1 MVRLSSSVPPLAAV
15 FACAGLQAG
24 VPPVAVDVLLSQGDP
39 LAGSTVATLNPV
51 FVDGA
56 GRPGSLVTLG
66 NGNRAIW
73 YDGAVV
79 FDSGTVMGSV
89 LTGGEATIGIGDG
102 GAFVYSPNTDGEDS
116 VWTQAGLLLRGTDPA
131 PGLPGLFT
139 TFHSRPSMLPDGR
152 AVWVGGITDIQG
164 GPTQG
169 RVLYRATTTTPFAY
183 EPLLRTGDVVGG
195 FAVGTTGIGFQY
207 QMSDSGAHLVALLIL
222 QTGSTADDGVVYLD
236 GSVVAREGSPVGPS
250 APGENWQNFAGV
262 AVNDAGDWL
271 LAGDTDGAT
280 ATDAFLAFNG
290 ELQVREGDLLDG
302 EPLAAGSALRAI
314 AINNLGQALHAWNT
328 PGNVRKLF
336 FANDAGR
343 LQDSVLL
350 LRTGSGLDLTGDGSA
365 DATLVDILGTFTTT
379 TGLSLAEDG
388 AIHIQASYDQ
398 GGDTRVSLLR
408 LALPDRLFQ
417 DGFESGAPF

>member
-1 MVRLSSSVPPLAAV
+1 MARQLRSLPPLAAAL
-15 FACAGLQAG
+15 ACTCAHAGA
-24 VPPVAVDVLLSQGDP
+24 PPVAADVLLSQGDA

-51 FVDGA
+51 FLDGA
-56 GRPGSLVTLG
+56 GRPGSLVVLA

-79 FDSGTVMGSV
+79 FDSGDVAGTV
-89 LTGGEATIGIGDG
+89 LAGGEATIGIGDG
-102 GAFVYSPNTDGEDS
+102 GAFVYSPNADGEDS

-131 PGLPGLFT
+131 PGLPGQFT

-152 AVWVGGITDIQG
+152 AVWVGGLTDVQG
-164 GPTQG
+164 GSTQG
-169 RVLYRATTTTPFAY
+169 RVLYRASTTAPFAY

-195 FAVGTTGIGFQY
+195 FAIGTTGIGFQY
-207 QMSDSGAHLVALLIL
+207 QMSDSGAHLAALLIL
-222 QTGSTADDGVVYLD
+222 QTGSTANDNVVYLD
-236 GSVVAREGSPVGPS
+236 GSVVAREGSPVGSS

-290 ELQVREGDLLDG
+290 ELQVREGDLVDG
-302 EPLAAGSALRAI
+302 ELLGAGSALRAI

-328 PGNVRKLF
+328 PGNVRKVF

-343 LQDSVLL
+343 LHDSVLL
-350 LRTGSGLDLTGDGSA
+350 LRTGSGLDLTGDGNA

-398 GGDTRVSLLR
+398 GGNTRVSLLR
-408 LALPDRLFQ
+408 LALPDRLFY
-417 DGFESGAPF
+417 DGFQAAAPF

>member
-1 MVRLSSSVPPLAAV
+1 MARLPVTLLPLAAA
-15 FACAGLQAG
+15 FACCGARAG
-24 VPPVAVDVLLSQGDP
+24 VPPVAAEVLLTLGDP
-39 LAGSTVATLNPV
+39 LAGSTAATLNPV

-56 GRPGSLVTLG
+56 GRPGSVVALA
-66 NGNRAIW
+66 NGNRVIW

-79 FDSGTVMGSV
+79 FDSGDVAGSV

-131 PGLPGLFT
+131 PGLPGQFT

-152 AVWVGGITDIQG
+152 ALWVGGLTAIQG
-164 GPTQG
+164 GATQG
-169 RVLYRATTTTPFAY
+169 RVLYRATTTAPFAY

-195 FAVGTTGIGFQY
+195 FPIGTTGIGFQY

-222 QTGSTADDGVVYLD
+222 QTGSTANDNVVYLNGD
-236 GSVVAREGSPVGPS
+236 LVATEGSPVGPS

-302 EPLAAGSALRAI
+302 ELLGSGSALRAI
-314 AINNLGQALHAWNT
+314 AINNLGQAIHAWNT

-336 FANDAGR
+336 FANDASR
-343 LQDSVLL
+343 LQDSLLL
-350 LRTGSGLDLTGDGSA
+350 LRTGSALDFTGDGNA

-398 GGDTRVSLLR
+398 GGNTRVSLLR
-408 LALPDRLFQ
+408 LALPDRLFY
-417 DGFESGAPF
+417 DGFQAGAPF